1 MISISFFLETK
12 NKTSKHYKR
21 YKNRYCTPM
30 IGMRSKT
37 LKDAKKECISEKR
50 CDMFVDVVDHDAFY
64 YCSKPNIKIIKMDSG
79 WYESLYIKGIIVNLY
94 YWIIVSLILLSI
106 SYDQIEII
114 FLLFQSKIEEISRAL
129 DSDCLHPDPTIS
141 WERVKFV
148 VMMSLMLE
156 QAALKV

>member
-1 MISISFFLETK
+1 MTSTIVSISISFFLETK

-37 LKDAKKECISEKR
+37 LKDAKKECISEQR

-79 WYESLYIKGIIVNLY
+79 WYESLYIKGIIFNLY
-94 YWIIVSLILLSI
+94 Y
-106 SYDQIEII
+106 
-114 FLLFQSKIEEISRAL
+114 
-129 DSDCLHPDPTIS
+129 
-141 WERVKFV
+141 
-148 VMMSLMLE
+148 
-156 QAALKV
+156 